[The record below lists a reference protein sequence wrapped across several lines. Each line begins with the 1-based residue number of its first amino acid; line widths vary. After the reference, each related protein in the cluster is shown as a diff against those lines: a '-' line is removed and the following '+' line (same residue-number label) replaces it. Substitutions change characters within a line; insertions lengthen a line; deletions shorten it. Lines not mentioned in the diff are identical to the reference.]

1 MTTRLDDLFDVHDLE
16 AAIDEGYVRAQQ
28 HPAYPFTIFNYT
40 EKAAYERVWTPV
52 TRQCRG
58 LIADSNTSEIIAR
71 PFPKFFNHNE
81 TEAATLDFSEP
92 VVVTDKAD
100 GSLGILYPTPAGWAI
115 ATRGSFASEQAQ
127 HATELFRR
135 QYGDWTP
142 PPGVTVL
149 FEIVYPENR
158 IVLDY
163 GAMDDLILLGLVDIK
178 TGQTL
183 SAGASFLGVDWP
195 GPVVESFPHA
205 SLADALAAEPRPNA
219 EGLVVHLLT
228 SDQRVKIKQADY
240 VAMHRVVTGFTA
252 RRLWDRA
259 AVHATLAAHPDMSI
273 KRIAQNLRLDPV
285 DAQAIVDAGADWVDT
300 LRATAPE
307 EFLAWIDRT
316 IEAQREAAAA
326 LLAEVHA
333 TAERLAPLPR
343 KTSAAELMQHPH
355 RGLVFAALDGKPVT
369 AQAWAAIYPA
379 HEKPFWNRT
388 EDTA

>member
-1 MTTRLDDLFDVHDLE
+1 MTTRLDDLFDVFDLE
-16 AAIDEGYVRAQQ
+16 AAIEAGFVRAQQ
-28 HPAYPFTIFNYT
+28 HPEFPLTIFNYT
-40 EKAAYERVWTPV
+40 EKAAYERMWTPV

-58 LIADSNTSEIIAR
+58 LIADSNTSEIVAR

-81 TEAATLDFSEP
+81 TEAAALDFNEP

-100 GSLGILYPTPAGWAI
+100 GSLGILYPAPDGWAI
-115 ATRGSFASEQAQ
+115 ATRGSFASEQAK

-135 QYGDWTP
+135 RYGAWMP

-149 FEIVYPENR
+149 FEIVYPDNR

-163 GAMDDLILLGLVDIK
+163 GDMDDLILLGLVDIK

-183 SAGASFLGVDWP
+183 SAGASFLGIDWS
-195 GPVVESFPHA
+195 GPVVEAFPHA
-205 SLADALAAEPRPNA
+205 SLADALAAEPRTNA

-252 RRLWDRA
+252 RRLWERA
-259 AVHATLAAHPDMSI
+259 AVHATLAAQPDMPI
-273 KRIAQNLRLDPV
+273 KRVAQNLRLDSAE
-285 DAQAIVDAGADWVDT
+285 AQAIVDAGADWVDT

-307 EFLAWIDRT
+307 EFLAWIDGT
-316 IEAQREAAAA
+316 IAAQQAAVTQI
-326 LLAEVHA
+326 LTEVHA

-343 KTSAAELMQHPH
+343 KTAAAEVLQHPR
-355 RGLVFAALDGKPVT
+355 RGLIFAALDGKPIT
-369 AQAWAAIYPA
+369 AQAWAAVYPA